1 MPRPTG
7 PEVAMAAA
15 PPSEVELEA
24 LAEAE
29 ALELES
35 SEEEEL
41 LVEVPVEE
49 DPVVVPVA
57 VPVEEAAEPLRV
69 AVERVELTPAT
80 GEVRPAG
87 MEAAGC
93 WEVMTLAW
101 LVTTLA
107 WLVTAS
113 GWPVTTPREL
123 VSVRYWVAGLL
134 YYSRGWVGC
143 VLVAWFVCCVLFV
156 LTSAV
161 GSAAAVVSAALELW
175 ALAMARAERVVKTME
190 KRILIND

>member
-1 MPRPTG
+1 MPKPTG
-7 PEVAMAAA
+7 PAVAMAAA

-29 ALELES
+29 ALELDS
-35 SEEEEL
+35 SEEEL
-41 LVEVPVEE
+41 LVEVLVEE
-49 DPVVVPVA
+49 ESVVVPVE
-57 VPVEEAAEPLRV
+57 VPVEEEAAEPLRV

-101 LVTTLA
+101 LVT
-107 WLVTAS
+107 AS

-123 VSVRYWVAGLL
+123 V
-134 YYSRGWVGC
+134 
-143 VLVAWFVCCVLFV
+143 
-156 LTSAV
+156 
-161 GSAAAVVSAALELW
+161 
-175 ALAMARAERVVKTME
+175 
-190 KRILIND
+190 